1 MIVGPDNFVIN
12 RLPAVFLVVVF
23 AIIVYHSWAACTF
36 RKQYQA
42 LKTRQGDG
50 SPTDGASV
58 WLSTGDLVSHCRAYV
73 CMNATTGA
81 HYTCCNQTCTSAG
94 AWKYTASGRVSHN
107 VTQRPADAQ
116 FFVASMGG
124 ATLSRAGDSV
134 VMGDLPDGDGA
145 WGYGVA
151 VMGQA
156 MVDARE
162 CVRASRQ
169 LPRREVFLRMSVDS
183 RDGDVFVGLV
193 SEEYVRRTQIVDT
206 PHAEPCLCGYERDHT
221 WTMPS
226 STRRGCSRSGKQ
238 CMACAGCGCCGCS
251 SGVSHQQA
259 QALFGDCTRGG
270 DAALL
275 AGWFAASPGG
285 WGCVSVVA
293 VTVVQ
298 RAE

>member
-1 MIVGPDNFVIN
+1 
-12 RLPAVFLVVVF
+12 
-23 AIIVYHSWAACTF
+23 
-36 RKQYQA
+36 
-42 LKTRQGDG
+42 
-50 SPTDGASV
+50 
-58 WLSTGDLVSHCRAYV
+58 
-73 CMNATTGA
+73 
-81 HYTCCNQTCTSAG
+81 
-94 AWKYTASGRVSHN
+94 
-107 VTQRPADAQ
+107 
-116 FFVASMGG
+116 MGG

-151 VMGQA
+151 VMGQP

-169 LPRREVFLRMSVDS
+169 SPRHEVFLRMSVDS
-183 RDGDVFVGLV
+183 REGDVFVGLV

-221 WTMPS
+221 WAMPL
-226 STRRGCSRSGKQ
+226 STRRGCSRSNKQ

-285 WGCVSVVA
+285 WGCVSGCCKLMCSA
-293 VTVVQ
+293 ACTCQLGYAFWVTSTGMMGCLGHPSPGAP
-298 RAE
+298 RSEPT